1 VPDFTGPNHCLL
13 FHKKP
18 VLLCIVASRSMGELH
33 LAVYAH
39 ASKIP
44 ADFRSMKLA
53 AGDWSM
59 TCGGSGAESSS
70 TKKFL
75 SWMISHADA
84 AWHLMLLLFF
94 IPLPLCWVCTDY
106 QLLVLCWS
114 SAHALLLVRGAE
126 LHSLFFSGI

>member
-1 VPDFTGPNHCLL
+1 
-13 FHKKP
+13 
-18 VLLCIVASRSMGELH
+18 MGELH

-44 ADFRSMKLA
+44 ADFRSTKLS

-59 TCGGSGAESSS
+59 TCGGSRAESSS

-84 AWHLMLLLFF
+84 AWHLMLLLFY
-94 IPLPLCWVCTDY
+94 IIAV
-106 QLLVLCWS
+106 VLG
-114 SAHALLLVRGAE
+114 LY
-126 LHSLFFSGI
+126 

>member
-1 VPDFTGPNHCLL
+1 
-13 FHKKP
+13 
-18 VLLCIVASRSMGELH
+18 MGELH

-84 AWHLMLLLFF
+84 AWHLMLLLFY
-94 IPLPLCWVCTDY
+94 IIAV
-106 QLLVLCWS
+106 VLG
-114 SAHALLLVRGAE
+114 LY
-126 LHSLFFSGI
+126 